1 MNRILIGI
9 GLVLASV
16 AAHAES
22 CIASGDATKY
32 TYFVAVDS
40 ADFTTREAGLSGF
53 AVYRSRNGAAEVA
66 YTTPTIT
73 EIDATN
79 MPGVYA
85 LLLDEDTTLDSTD
98 AKQDMAL
105 HITVAGMAPVT
116 KEICIERLNDGVF
129 LRGTAQAGATA
140 TITLPATA
148 SATNDFYRGAT
159 IQIVGGTGV
168 GQSRIALDD
177 YDGTAK
183 TVTVNMDWTT
193 TPDSTSQIV
202 VYATAPGAAGL
213 DAPGFRAAFGMASAS
228 YDTDQA
234 TLLAATGVLEA
245 LVEAL
250 PTNAGLAAALGIVTG
265 TCDSG
270 SATTCVDSALIQ
282 TDASLVEDQLVR
294 FEDGFT
300 ALVTTFAPG
309 SDTMTTTKVAPSTRA
324 LLDYVIFPGTAE

>member
-1 MNRILIGI
+1 MNRILIG
-9 GLVLASV
+9 LCLALASV

-40 ADFTTREAGLSGF
+40 TDFTTREAGLSGF

-66 YTTPTIT
+66 YTTPTVS
-73 EIDATN
+73 EVDATN

-140 TITLPATA
+140 TITLPAAA

-177 YDGTAK
+177 YDGTTK
-183 TVTVNMDWTT
+183 VVTVNMDWTT
-193 TPDSTSQIV
+193 TPDNTSQIV

-213 DAPGFRAAFGMASAS
+213 DGPQLRAEMGMASAS

-234 TLLAATGVLEA
+234 ALLAGLGIIET
-245 LVEAL
+245 LVEAI
-250 PTNAGLAAALGIVTG
+250 PADVLAAFGFLTG

-270 SATTCVDSALIQ
+270 STTTCVDNALIQ
-282 TDASLVEDQLVR
+282 ADAILVEDKVVW

-324 LLDYVIFPGTAE
+324 SKVYIISPMTVE